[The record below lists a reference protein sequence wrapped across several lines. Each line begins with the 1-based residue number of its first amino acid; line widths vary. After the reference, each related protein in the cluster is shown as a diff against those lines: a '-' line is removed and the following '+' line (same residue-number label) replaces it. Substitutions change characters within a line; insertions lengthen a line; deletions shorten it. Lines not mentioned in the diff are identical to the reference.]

1 MKKTIM
7 GITVLTVII
16 IFSSTA
22 FAAESPNP
30 FGLRVG
36 KATYDD
42 CIKNLKA
49 RNWTYQEYEKK
60 QFKLID
66 EKDPARGK
74 NTFILAKLKDMQ
86 GARGI
91 RLFFS
96 SRSILDAII
105 ITLDPSLFAVVM
117 EELDGKYDLVK
128 KNLMGED
135 YTDNY
140 TYVLWEKNNI
150 YIELQKLGAHFVR
163 LLYVE
168 KTLYENYKDF
178 LFKPYERF
186 RRQEMK
192 PDWMKNL

>member
-1 MKKTIM
+1 M

-96 SRSILDAII
+96 SRSICIACLPRCRPAT
-105 ITLDPSLFAVVM
+105 TLSTM
-117 EELDGKYDLVK
+117 
-128 KNLMGED
+128 
-135 YTDNY
+135 
-140 TYVLWEKNNI
+140 
-150 YIELQKLGAHFVR
+150 
-163 LLYVE
+163 
-168 KTLYENYKDF
+168 
-178 LFKPYERF
+178 
-186 RRQEMK
+186 
-192 PDWMKNL
+192 